1 MVLTFPI
8 KPSVS
13 GKLVRRRIRKDGD
26 NGSQAPTE
34 LEKDATIMHLQT
46 QVASLTAEVMKWKER
61 HGRVEARESAT
72 IEFVQAQ
79 MEEQYRKANALIE
92 NSQRRFETKEKRLQL
107 EHAKETALIK
117 QQTVAEQA
125 QQHQIVLDCL
135 LIKHSKEVDLLKEEI
150 STQKAVCN

>member
-8 KPSVS
+8 QPSVS
-13 GKLVRRRIRKDGD
+13 SKLVRRRIRKDGD
-26 NGSQAPTE
+26 NGSHAPTE

-79 MEEQYRKANALIE
+79 MEEQRRKANTQIE
-92 NSQRRFETKEKRLQL
+92 NSQRRFETKEKSLQL
-107 EHAKETALIK
+107 EHAKESALIK
-117 QQTVAEQA
+117 QTVAEQA

-135 LIKHSKEVDLLKEEI
+135 LIKHSKEVDLLKEGI
-150 STQKAVCN
+150 SIQKAVCN

>member
-1 MVLTFPI
+1 
-8 KPSVS
+8 
-13 GKLVRRRIRKDGD
+13 
-26 NGSQAPTE
+26 
-34 LEKDATIMHLQT
+34 LEKDATIMHLQS
-46 QVASLTAEVMKWKER
+46 QVAILTEEVMKWKER

-79 MEEQYRKANALIE
+79 MEEQCRKANAQIE
-92 NSQRRFETKEKRLQL
+92 NSQRRFETKEKSLRL

-117 QQTVAEQA
+117 QQTIAKQA

-135 LIKHSKEVDLLKEEI
+135 LIKHSKEVDLLKEGI

>member
-1 MVLTFPI
+1 
-8 KPSVS
+8 
-13 GKLVRRRIRKDGD
+13 
-26 NGSQAPTE
+26 
-34 LEKDATIMHLQT
+34 MHLQA

-79 MEEQYRKANALIE
+79 MEEQCRKANTQIE
-92 NSQRRFETKEKRLQL
+92 NSQRRFETKEKNLQL

-117 QQTVAEQA
+117 QTVAEQA

-135 LIKHSKEVDLLKEEI
+135 LIKHSKEVDLLKEGI
-150 STQKAVCN
+150 SIQKAVCN